1 MALGNKETMAANL
14 KYYMRLNGVDRNK
27 LVDDLNLKY
36 MTVSDWINAKTY
48 PRIDKIE
55 MLAHYFGINKYDLIE
70 DRVDTPDLITIY
82 NRLDDVRKGNLLN
95 IAERLLKEQTNQ
107 KVRHLDLYE
116 DYLKEET
123 ETVYIYGTVS
133 AGKGSL
139 VSDQA
144 IEEVQCHKPVPV
156 HDMAFKVVGDSMT
169 PLFQDGEVIF
179 TRKTPVIGHGQI
191 GVYIVNGEAYVK
203 KLFKTPHSVSL
214 VSLNKDYPDIE
225 LTENDQ
231 IEVVGTVIL

>member
-55 MLAHYFGINKYDLIE
+55 MLAHYFGINKSDLIE
-70 DRVDTPDLITIY
+70 DRIDTPDLITIY

-95 IAERLLKEQTNQ
+95 VAEQLLEEQTNQ

-116 DYLKEET
+116 DYLREET

-144 IEEVQCHKPVPV
+144 IEEIQCHKPVPI

-179 TRKTPVIGHGQI
+179 THKTSVIGHGQI
-191 GVYIVNGEAYVK
+191 GVFIVNGEAYVK

>member
-55 MLAHYFGINKYDLIE
+55 MLAHYFGINKSDLIE
-70 DRVDTPDLITIY
+70 DRVDTPDLIAIY

-95 IAERLLKEQTNQ
+95 VAERLLKEQTNQ

-191 GVYIVNGEAYVK
+191 GVFIVNGEAYVK

>member
-55 MLAHYFGINKYDLIE
+55 MLAHYFGINKSDLIE
-70 DRVDTPDLITIY
+70 DQVDTPDLITIY

-169 PLFQDGEVIF
+169 PLFPDGEVIF

-191 GVYIVNGEAYVK
+191 GVFIVNGEAYVK